1 VIPLPLHIFWAMP
14 SCAISSTSC
23 KTNNIPVYIG
33 KQYRYMAA
41 SLLREEQ
48 RGLLIIQRFSLRR
61 ICCVNKQDKHLRF
74 YADCSMKIFCWL
86 NTKEGVLDRP
96 IFISG

>member
-61 ICCVNKQDKHLRF
+61 ICCVK
-74 YADCSMKIFCWL
+74 
-86 NTKEGVLDRP
+86 
-96 IFISG
+96 